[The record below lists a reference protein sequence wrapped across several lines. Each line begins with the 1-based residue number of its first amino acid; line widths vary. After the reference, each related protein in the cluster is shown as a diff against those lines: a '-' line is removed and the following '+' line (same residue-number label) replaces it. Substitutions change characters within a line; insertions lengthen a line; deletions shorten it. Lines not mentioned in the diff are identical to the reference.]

1 MLIGSNPNNARFAM
15 LKQCLLLAALIGL
28 GGAPALLLTPQ
39 AAMAAPA
46 ASVWK
51 FFSSESGGFKVLMP
65 GEPKSGQSQNVQFV
79 TVDRPKEAVV
89 YTVSYVDFPV
99 SPKDQPGGVKEAFSG
114 VKAGIVEA
122 NAEVTAEQDVE
133 LKGYPGQ
140 EMRVVQA
147 SGLVTR
153 FRSYVVDKRM
163 YIVMAQTKNEKNLAK
178 SIEGFLNSFQLLAK

>member
-1 MLIGSNPNNARFAM
+1 M
-15 LKQCLLLAALIGL
+15 LKPALLLAVLIGL
-28 GGAPALLLTPQ
+28 GSGLFSDLRLTAP
-39 AAMAAPA
+39 AAMAAE
-46 ASVWK
+46 ASIWK
-51 FFSSESGGFKVLMP
+51 LFSSETGGFRVLMP
-65 GEPKSGQSQNVQFV
+65 GEPQPGQSQNVQFV
-79 TVDRPKEAVV
+79 TVERPQDAVV

-122 NAEVTAEQDVE
+122 NAQVTAEQDLE

-153 FRSYVVDKRM
+153 FRSYVVDQRM
-163 YIVMAQTKNEKNLAK
+163 YIVMAQTKNEKNLGK
-178 SIEGFLNSFQLLAK
+178 SIEGFLNSFQLLGK